1 MFFIQIGVLD
11 LMRVREHLQRSRQ
24 QAGFTLLE
32 ILIAVFLV
40 GILAAIALPK
50 YNNYRDRIAQSKA
63 IGDIKVLQML
73 ITDFFNSN
81 GAYPTTLSEIGNA
94 GLKDPWGRGYIYVN
108 LSSVQ
113 GNGKARKDHKFN
125 PINSDFDLY
134 SMGKDG
140 VTKSQLTQKD
150 SLDDIV
156 RASDG
161 KFVGL
166 ASDFSP

>member
-1 MFFIQIGVLD
+1 M
-11 LMRVREHLQRSRQ
+11 REHVSSHRLRRLF
-24 QAGFTLLE
+24 GFTLVE
-32 ILIAVFLV
+32 VLIAVTLV
-40 GILAAIALPK
+40 AILAAIAIPK
-50 YNNYRDRIAQSKA
+50 YNNYRDRINQSKA
-63 IGDIKVLQML
+63 IADIRILQTL
-73 ITDFFNSN
+73 IVDTFNSN
-81 GAYPTTLSEIGNA
+81 GTYPATLADIGNA
-94 GLKDPWGRGYIYVN
+94 NIRDPWGHPYVYFD
-108 LSSVQ
+108 LTSVK

-140 VTKSQLTQKD
+140 VSKSQLTQKD

-166 ASDFSP
+166 ASEFSP